1 MRICIGRK
9 AMGGQELQA
18 LEQRV
23 EKLLL
28 YCEQLRREQKELLSR
43 NEELDSRLREHE
55 RELAGL
61 QEEREDIRV
70 RVAGLID
77 RIDQAAA
84 VPQGVAAVVA
94 EQSAIPLDD

>member
-1 MRICIGRK
+1 
-9 AMGGQELQA
+9 MGGQELQA

-28 YCEQLRREQKELLSR
+28 YCEQLRREQEELVSK
-43 NEELDSRLREHE
+43 NEELGSRLRENE
-55 RELAGL
+55 RQLAGL
-61 QEEREDIRV
+61 QEEREDIRA

-77 RIDQAAA
+77 RIDQVAAE
-84 VPQGVAAVVA
+84 PQGGAGVAV

>member
-1 MRICIGRK
+1 
-9 AMGGQELQA
+9 MGGQELHA

-28 YCEQLRREQKELLSR
+28 YCEQLRKEQEELLSR
-43 NEELDSRLREHE
+43 NEELSSRLREHE
-55 RELAGL
+55 GRLAGL
-61 QEEREDIRV
+61 QEEREDIRI

-77 RIDQAAA
+77 RIDQVAA
-84 VPQGVAAVVA
+84 VPEGAAATVA